1 MSDVFFHSC
10 CSSPPSNN
18 STTSLSLTVFIAII
32 IVRDTTHYTSNMK
45 SIISLVVT
53 ALSVSSAVA
62 FVPSST
68 TSMRA
73 SSLSMAKLDMTPE
86 LESAIA
92 DVRAAASE
100 FGEETA
106 HFANGK
112 FLESF
117 TLCSYYFNLYTP

>member
-1 MSDVFFHSC
+1 
-10 CSSPPSNN
+10 
-18 STTSLSLTVFIAII
+18 
-32 IVRDTTHYTSNMK
+32 MK

-68 TSMRA
+68 TMRA

-117 TLCSYYFNLYTP
+117 TLCYYYFNLYTP